1 MRKSVKR
8 FANGMEEVLKENDGK
23 KHWRNFGLLHLLGL
37 LKDEVIELEDVIP
50 KRKKEVAFYAEY
62 IIKECH
68 DVANF
73 AHMIADNAR
82 RLKEKSG

>member
-1 MRKSVKR
+1 MRKSVKW
-8 FANGMEEVLKENDGK
+8 FAEGMEEVLKENDWK
-23 KHWRNFGLLHLLGL
+23 DHWSSFGLNYLYGRLNE
-37 LKDEVIELEDVIP
+37 EVGELESSIPPSEDLLTPRALDV
-50 KRKKEVAFYAEY
+50 

-82 RLKEKSG
+82 RLKEK